1 MELLNKKLNS
11 YTNNINLK
19 RSSMNPSSI
28 GFLKVREVKA
38 PRRAHAHDAGIDF
51 FLPKMDF
58 QMVIDLKAKNPHIR
72 RWSEIIQCESEW
84 LAYPE
89 EKREYYLRMIP
100 GLRLLIPSGI
110 KVAIEDKA
118 SALIAFNKS
127 GLSANAG
134 ITVTAQVVDADYT
147 GEVHVGILNTSDD
160 VCHFQTDDKI
170 GQFVHVP
177 INLSLLV
184 ELDEDEYK
192 SVTDGSDRGEGGF
205 GSTDKK

>member
-1 MELLNKKLNS
+1 
-11 YTNNINLK
+11 
-19 RSSMNPSSI
+19 MNPSSI
-28 GFLKVREVKA
+28 GFLEVREVKA

-51 FLPKMDF
+51 FLPLMNY
-58 QMVIDLKAKNPHIR
+58 QMVLDLKAKNPHIN
-72 RWSEIIQCESEW
+72 RWSEIIQCESGW

-147 GEVHVGILNTSDD
+147 GEVHVGILNTSDE
-160 VCHFQTDDKI
+160 VCHFQTGDKI

-177 INLSLLV
+177 ICLSMLM

-192 SVTDGSDRGEGGF
+192 SVTEGSDRGEGGF